1 MYAIKLTPGM
11 APEIVELSNG
21 VQAELA
27 GAPYAVS
34 IDPAGLFFAFVDEMA
49 QLECAG
55 EGGYYCRATHE
66 HLYGTVFVTRHDCQ
80 LEPCSI
86 HAEDIGRVIG
96 LLKEFDAWEENNHA
110 SDL

>member
-34 IDPAGLFFAFVDEMA
+34 
-49 QLECAG
+49 
-55 EGGYYCRATHE
+55 E
-66 HLYGTVFVTRHDCQ
+66 HLYGTVIVTRHDCQ

-110 SDL
+110 SGL

>member
-11 APEIVELSNG
+11 VPEIVELSNG

-27 GAPYAVS
+27 GSPYAMS

-55 EGGYYCRATHE
+55 EGGYYCRATGE
-66 HLYGTVFVTRHDCQ
+66 HLYGTVFVTRHDHRMN
-80 LEPCSI
+80 PCSI
-86 HAEDIGRVIG
+86 HEEDVGRVLG
-96 LLKEFDAWEENNHA
+96 LLEEHDAWEEA
-110 SDL
+110 C

>member
-34 IDPAGLFFAFVDEMA
+34 IDPAGLFFAFVDE
-49 QLECAG
+49 E
-55 EGGYYCRATHE
+55 T
-66 HLYGTVFVTRHDCQ
+66 
-80 LEPCSI
+80 
-86 HAEDIGRVIG
+86 
-96 LLKEFDAWEENNHA
+96 
-110 SDL
+110 

>member
-11 APEIVELSNG
+11 ALEIVELSNG

-27 GAPYAVS
+27 GAPYAMS
-34 IDPAGLFFAFVDEMA
+34 IDPAGLFFAFVDEET
-49 QLECAG
+49 QECFAG
-55 EGGYYCRATHE
+55 EGYYFCRATDE

-110 SDL
+110 SGL

>member
-34 IDPAGLFFAFVDEMA
+34 IDPAGLFFAFVDEET
-49 QLECAG
+49 QECFAG
-55 EGGYYCRATHE
+55 EGYYFCRATGE
-66 HLYGTVFVTRHDCQ
+66 HLYGTVIVTRHDYQ
-80 LEPCSI
+80 MNPCSI
-86 HAEDIGRVIG
+86 YEEDVGRVLR
-96 LLKEFDAWEENNHA
+96 LLEEHDAWEEA
-110 SDL
+110 C

>member
-1 MYAIKLTPGM
+1 MYAIKLTPGT

-55 EGGYYCRATHE
+55 EGGYYCRATDE
-66 HLYGTVFVTRHDCQ
+66 HLYGTVIVTRHDHRMN
-80 LEPCSI
+80 PCSI
-86 HAEDIGRVIG
+86 HEEDVGRVLG
-96 LLKEFDAWEENNHA
+96 LLEEHDAWEEA
-110 SDL
+110 C

>member
-55 EGGYYCRATHE
+55 EGGYY
-66 HLYGTVFVTRHDCQ
+66 
-80 LEPCSI
+80 
-86 HAEDIGRVIG
+86 
-96 LLKEFDAWEENNHA
+96 
-110 SDL
+110 